1 MFLAPFPVISVAEF
15 VLLVR
20 LSAHSFT
27 SDNIL
32 ISLLSTDVQG
42 ELLAFMSMSA
52 RLGVKKV
59 EKVSGTWVI
68 HG

>member
-1 MFLAPFPVISVAEF
+1 MISAADFELF
-15 VLLVR
+15 VH
-20 LSAHSFT
+20 LSAHLLIP
-27 SDNIL
+27 DNIL
-32 ISLLSTDVQG
+32 ISLLSTAVQG